1 MACRLSLRSA
11 PVAANCC
18 EYVPTPDWTG
28 VYIGIH
34 GGAAWSK
41 SGWTF
46 PFVGNFNPVAGQNF
60 PISADGTLLGGHLG
74 INYQIWRFVLGAEAS
89 YTFGGLSDTATGP
102 IGGFPADRFKVDAKD
117 LFTLTGR
124 LGVAHDKFLL
134 YGKAG
139 FASSLVD
146 VSALSSTGVIADTG
160 QRENGWIVGGGLD
173 TRLFSDILFGLEYN
187 YVNLP
192 SSRFTTVTTGAP
204 PSLPFN
210 ADIHDMH
217 TQTFVARL
225 SILLVPTHAATKDYS
240 EVLTRVQIGLWPSST
255 ANKANHRHYRR
266 PSVRQ
271 VPRYWFAACIAG
283 AAPSFA
289 SYRDDTRSARRLR

>member
-1 MACRLSLRSA
+1 MKRKRESLLLLETVNSWGSLAAMNARLLTAAVALALGSLASHADGLPPERESA

-173 TRLFSDILFGLEYN
+173 TRLFSDVLFGLEYN

-192 SSRFTTVTTGAP
+192 SSRFTTVTTGTP

-225 SILLVPTHAATKDYS
+225 SILFGPNACCH
-240 EVLTRVQIGLWPSST
+240 EGLFG
-255 ANKANHRHYRR
+255 KY
-266 PSVRQ
+266 
-271 VPRYWFAACIAG
+271 
-283 AAPSFA
+283 
-289 SYRDDTRSARRLR
+289 